1 MIWVKKHLSILLI
14 ITITSLILLSH
25 LFSFAPLSILEQR
38 LLDVRFLIR
47 GSRPTPKDVVILCID
62 EQSLETI
69 GRWPWPRD
77 ILGDI
82 AQELSQDGAKVVA
95 FDVLF
100 CEPEKNDPYFA
111 SCINR
116 AGNVILP
123 MVFTLGTPE
132 ADTLSVPEFLFS
144 SALASIKTESLS
156 PVMAKDVLLPLPEL
170 AENAVALAH
179 INMVPERDGVLRRE
193 FLAIDYGGYLYPSL
207 GLCSAALFRGIPK
220 EKIVLGKKGIK
231 FGDTFI
237 PTDEYGRLVIDYYGK
252 EGVFPRLSCLEL
264 LEGKLPEGT
273 FKNKIVLVGATALGL
288 YDLRVTPLS
297 SNMPGVESHASVIS
311 NILERKFLKPVDKW
325 IEAIAIIATGALMI
339 LLLPRTGA
347 FLSAGFCLSLLVL
360 YLFLTYCLFAYYR
373 LWLCVLHPGL
383 NILMAYS
390 AVTIYRYA
398 SEEREKRRIRAM
410 FSSYVAPRIVEELL
424 KDPSKAKLGGDKRE
438 VTVLFSDI
446 RAFTTFSER
455 SQPEEVVTMLNEY
468 LSAMTEIIFEY
479 EGTLDKFVGDEIV
492 AFWGAPVEQPDHAVR
507 AVKCALEMRRSL
519 KNLQERWKKEGKTPL
534 DNGIGI
540 NTGYVIVGNIGAE
553 GKKMDYT
560 VIGDTV
566 NLGARLEGL
575 TRRYLEAP
583 IIISE
588 FTFKK
593 IEGMVKAFP
602 LGEETVKG
610 KERAVKIYGVME

>member
-1 MIWVKKHLSILLI
+1 MISVKKHFLILLVIAITFSILL
-14 ITITSLILLSH
+14 LH
-25 LFSFAPLSILEQR
+25 LFSFTPLSLLEEK

-47 GSRPTPKDVVILCID
+47 EGRPTPRDVVILCID

-82 AQELSQDGAKVVA
+82 AEGLSQDGAKVVA

-100 CEPEKNDPYFA
+100 CEQERNDPYFA
-111 SCINR
+111 ACIKR
-116 AGNVILP
+116 AGNVVLP

-132 ADTLSVPEFLFS
+132 AGTLSVPEFLFS
-144 SALASIKTESLS
+144 SALPSFKAKSLS
-156 PVMAKDVLLPLPEL
+156 PLMAKDVLLPLPEL
-170 AENAVALAH
+170 AENAMAVGH
-179 INMVPERDGVLRRE
+179 INMLPEKDGVLRRYA
-193 FLAIDYGGYLYPSL
+193 LGIDYGGYFYPSL
-207 GLCSAALFRGIPK
+207 GLWACAIFKEIPK
-220 EKIVLGKKGIK
+220 EKIVLEKDGIK

-237 PTDEYGRLVIDYYGK
+237 PTDQYGRMVIDYYGK
-252 EGVFPRLSCLEL
+252 RGVFHQFSCLDL

-273 FKNKIVLVGATALGL
+273 FRNKIVLIGATALGL

-297 SNMPGVESHASVIS
+297 SNMPGVESHANIIS
-311 NILERKFLKPVDKW
+311 NILERRFLRRVDKW
-325 IEAIAIIATGALMI
+325 IEAIAIIATGILMI

-360 YLFLTYCLFAYYR
+360 YLSVTYYLFAHFT
-373 LWLCVLHPGL
+373 LWLCALHPSL
-383 NILMAYS
+383 NIIMAYS

-398 SEEREKRRIRAM
+398 SEEREKRKIRAM

-424 KDPSKAKLGGDKRE
+424 KDPSKARLGGHKRE
-438 VTVLFSDI
+438 ITVLFSDI

-455 SQPEEVVTMLNEY
+455 SKPEEVVTMLNEY
-468 LSAMTEIIFEY
+468 LSSMTGVIFQY

-492 AFWGAPVEQPDHAVR
+492 AFWGAPVEQPDHALR

-519 KNLQERWKKEGKTPL
+519 KDLQKRWKKEGKVPL

-540 NTGYVIVGNIGAE
+540 NTGYAIVGNIGAE

-575 TRRYLEAP
+575 TRRYEEAP

-588 FTFKK
+588 FTFEK
-593 IEGMVKAFP
+593 IEGMINTFP
-602 LGEETVKG
+602 LGEERIKG
-610 KERAVKIYGVME
+610 KEKAVKIYGIME